1 MNMNIILYTSSGNR
15 SGGTRQALYLA
26 QGMADR
32 GHRVHFFIPDD
43 STLPELDP
51 ERNFWRFLGP
61 KSGWRGQIEKAL
73 LPGAPNVVHA
83 FHNAAVK
90 RAAWWGLFWRKRA
103 AIAAHR
109 GVLYRPN
116 NPLPYWS
123 PGIDRFLVNSRAC
136 AKVLQKVG
144 LSANRICYVPNAV
157 PDGRVQALVPSEEVR
172 AKLGI
177 PQNAF
182 LFITVANNSKIK
194 GITELIHA
202 FDLAF
207 AKGKNPTVSAAPPCP
222 HAIVIGV
229 TADLWRPVSKG
240 LETADCIHFLDKEED
255 VGSYLA
261 AGTAFVL
268 PSLTESMPNTLLEAI
283 RAGLPCIGTCVG
295 AVPDILSGEDSAST
309 VQDAAAATSRA
320 SCGLVV
326 PPGDIPALA
335 EALRQMAYDATL
347 RDSLKAGSL
356 VQAEKYKPEKRLDL
370 VEGIYRELLQHKG
383 LCQ

>member
-32 GHRVHFFIPDD
+32 GHRVHFFVPED

-51 ERNFWRFLGP
+51 GRDFWRFLGP
-61 KSGWRGQIEKAL
+61 KSGWRRRIEEAL
-73 LPGAPNVVHA
+73 LPGAANVVHA

-90 RAAWWGLFWRKRA
+90 KAAWWGLFWRKRA
-103 AIAAHR
+103 VMVAHR

-144 LSANRICYVPNAV
+144 LSAGRINYVPNSV
-157 PDGRVQALVPSEEVR
+157 PDSRIQPLIPAERIRE
-172 AKLGI
+172 KLGI
-177 PQNAF
+177 PHSAP
-182 LFITVANNSKIK
+182 LFVTVANNSRIK
-194 GITELIHA
+194 GIHELIHA
-202 FDLAF
+202 FNLAF
-207 AKGKNPTVSAAPPCP
+207 SSNASPRP
-222 HAIVIGV
+222 HAIIIGV
-229 TADLWRPVSKG
+229 SPAMWLPVAEG
-240 LETADCIHFLDKEED
+240 LETADRMHFLDKEED
-255 VGSYLA
+255 VGSYLS

-283 RAGLPCIGTCVG
+283 RAGLPCIGTRVG
-295 AVPDILSGEDSAST
+295 AVPDILSGEDCPST
-309 VQDAAAATSRA
+309 VQDTPEAAALTP
-320 SCGLVV
+320 CGLLV

-335 EALRQMAYDATL
+335 EALRRMANDTSL
-347 RDSLKAGSL
+347 QDSLRAGAR
-356 VQAEKYKPEKRLDL
+356 VQAEKYRPEKRLDL
-370 VEGIYRELLQHKG
+370 VESIYRELLQRKG
-383 LCQ
+383 LSQ